1 MILDTD
7 RNKCP
12 EDIIKVLKSNG
23 CHVVTFAE
31 IGLSNFRTFC
41 DFAYNISWDDIEKY
55 ADQVNK
61 ANETGSLYPK
71 ANITALPLHFFREP
85 ITNSIPGYSEDDLK
99 ICIRDA
105 FIAERDHVKSGLM
118 ILEFTCSDISYELV
132 YTICRD
138 LCKTEFES
146 VPGRAVLRHNHDT
159 SYYPEKFVEDCGRLV
174 GRTVSSY
181 IKGDKPY
188 QPYLKTEKSTDLVD
202 AFKETLE
209 LEGSD
214 GKMHFE
220 EITNKPECDRFITY
234 LWYVILFDQTLFF
247 NYRKKLPIL
256 DGFVVPLFLDG
267 EGPWTIR
274 RNNTTGW
281 GLDPDVLHVMVGV
294 LVRACYQYGI
304 SIDDLIHRM
313 NSDRDNPVHLDSYQ
327 EIVET
332 IKRIS
337 KSS

>member
-1 MILDTD
+1 MDLDTVPSQQTWD
-7 RNKCP
+7 
-12 EDIIKVLKSNG
+12 EELKRG
-23 CHVVTFAE
+23 ECHIVTFAE
-31 IGLSNFRTFC
+31 IGLSFFK
-41 DFAYNISWDDIEKY
+41 AYCEHFMPSDEIFHY
-55 ADQVNK
+55 AELINRS
-61 ANETGSLYPK
+61 NETGTLFPK
-71 ANITALPLHFFREP
+71 ANITALPCHFFRESV
-85 ITNSIPGYSEDDLK
+85 TDSGNGYPENDLR

-105 FIAERDHVKSGLM
+105 FVAERDHIKSGFM

-138 LCKTEFES
+138 LCKSEFES
-146 VPGRAVLRHNHDT
+146 VPGRAVLRHNHDP
-159 SYYPEKFVEDCGRLV
+159 SYYPEKFVEDCRRLV
-174 GRTVSSY
+174 GPTLSQY
-181 IKGDKPY
+181 IKGDNR
-188 QPYLKTEKSTDLVD
+188 YLKTEKSADLVN
-202 AFKETLE
+202 AFKESIE
-209 LEGSD
+209 LKGSD

-220 EITNKPECDRFITY
+220 EITNASERDRFITY

-256 DGFVVPLFLDG
+256 DGFVVPVFLGG
-267 EGPWTIR
+267 ETPWMIR

-281 GLDPDVLHVMVGV
+281 SLDPDVLHVMVGV

-313 NSDRDNPVHLDSYQ
+313 NSDRDNPVNLDCYQ